1 MTSHTTDYFFPCSPK
16 GSGLFLGIL
25 RATDKKAEMYSVVRL
40 FQISVAFTSLLTKI
54 TGERHDVDLHLLSPC
69 NPLTY
74 GNQLHQPMHVR
85 VYGHSPCVFYVVRC
99 Y

>member
-1 MTSHTTDYFFPCSPK
+1 M
-16 GSGLFLGIL
+16 
-25 RATDKKAEMYSVVRL
+25 AADKKSELYSVVRL